1 MQDEK
6 HHQLKYEI
14 QVTERYQGSPIP
26 APAITFNGGSKE
38 GMVGADDLVSAA
50 KNGDLPQVQALLT
63 GGGDVNVRSDGGMTA
78 LMHASQYNHVEVV
91 QALLA
96 SGADVNAK
104 TSYGNSALTFAC
116 AHGFLEIVQTLLAN
130 GADVNDPREPPLQ
143 AAAGNGHLEVVRA
156 LLAKS
161 AEVNAKDSV
170 GTRSRYD
177 SG

>member
-1 MQDEK
+1 
-6 HHQLKYEI
+6 
-14 QVTERYQGSPIP
+14 
-26 APAITFNGGSKE
+26 
-38 GMVGADDLVSAA
+38 
-50 KNGDLPQVQALLT
+50 
-63 GGGDVNVRSDGGMTA
+63 MTA